1 MAGELHFFFYIGL
14 IILLVTA
21 AQYFFARYYIL
32 RVLALRGIT
41 STDDYAKFL
50 QVIVIMCWLMHP
62 SVVQFNANAD
72 VAVADGWRA
81 SVCHTLWQCS
91 VGHRRLEGEC
101 MHVHA
106 FVDKMMP
113 LKSIW
118 MSQAALIAARN
129 ATKFNDKYDDT
140 VRGRLRL
147 FGMYILS
154 YMSNADVLL
163 SLFVFCCTGSVVRGY
178 LRHEPVTD
186 RDPTRR
192 KAVMGSLFQSFFT
205 SKSDDALF
213 NRSRSKSKESA
224 GPAITSEMPP
234 PPSVPL
240 ENRVSSDSDYVGS
253 PQARLRK
260 RQTTALVDSQRTS
273 TKKKEEYAHDLVHEQ
288 PHHQKM
294 GNIFIF
300 NSSPPDASTQHT
312 TQRRQWAWHINYTRD
327 NITFRS
333 ATSRIDIAKKM
344 RLNRPGDMV

>member
-1 MAGELHFFFYIGL
+1 M
-14 IILLVTA
+14 
-21 AQYFFARYYIL
+21 
-32 RVLALRGIT
+32 
-41 STDDYAKFL
+41 
-50 QVIVIMCWLMHP
+50 
-62 SVVQFNANAD
+62 
-72 VAVADGWRA
+72 
-81 SVCHTLWQCS
+81 
-91 VGHRRLEGEC
+91 
-101 MHVHA
+101 
-106 FVDKMMP
+106 
-113 LKSIW
+113 
-118 MSQAALIAARN
+118 RN
-129 ATKFNDKYDDT
+129 VN
-140 VRGRLRL
+140 
-147 FGMYILS
+147 
-154 YMSNADVLL
+154 VLL
-163 SLFVFCCTGSVVRGY
+163 SSLFNCKGSVVRGY

-300 NSSPPDASTQHT
+300 NSLTLFFDFVEHMIMIISLYCALWTVNYLSFAWQMPHDRSLWQIYTMSPGLFSLIFFAMS
-312 TQRRQWAWHINYTRD
+312 IRD
-327 NITFRS
+327 VALLKVIL
-333 ATSRIDIAKKM
+333 SR
-344 RLNRPGDMV
+344 V